1 MPEFA
6 EAETHSLGVI
16 ARVLPEEVYG
26 PPSFS
31 EVRSPRAMIRFPVP
45 SIPHRSTLLALSR
58 LHKDTAM
65 PIPCTPFRLALGL
78 LFALTPLIQ
87 AQSFTSI
94 PLFPLDNTGPLI
106 PTHAELLKPFTVAGE
121 RGVLLGQQD
130 GTFEAW
136 VLPVKLLSHL
146 TIEANVEGY
155 PVPID
160 VNQQS
165 AEIEVRPERT
175 VITYSHPAF
184 SVHQI
189 MFSPDGHAPGSGPVV
204 LFQFDCLHPT
214 EFTFR
219 FTPELRWMWPE
230 RNEGVPSPEWVP
242 AKGAEGGFYVLHTDY
257 PDLAGALTI
266 PGAEPGILAPY
277 QERPQDHP
285 VELKLHIDP
294 ARDHDR
300 FFPLL
305 MAVGMTPA
313 DAETPALATSLAQLN
328 AGIAANYQAHAARY
342 RQLMDGMTTIDTPD
356 KALNEAFQWATISIE
371 QLKTK
376 TQGTGETALVAGYY
390 ASADSA
396 RPGFGWFFGRDAL
409 YTLYAVNGYG
419 DFALSKSE
427 LEFLI
432 HRQRADGKIMH
443 EYSQTAA
450 SVDWQSFPYMYAAA
464 DATPLFLLAVEDY
477 VKSSGDDAFL
487 AANRQAIERAWSF
500 ETDPAHDTDH
510 DGIYDNSQGTGWV
523 ESWPGGMPHQE
534 IYLAL
539 LDEQASAAMAG
550 MEKLLGNPDKSAF
563 AHQRAETIASTIER
577 EYYDPAKACYA
588 FSHNAD
594 GSQDR
599 TATVYSAMAW
609 WTDSATLGYPVGLA
623 HSEGCLEQF
632 AAHTLNTDWGLRDVS
647 SEEKIYDGMSYHQG
661 SVWPLFT
668 GWAAL
673 AEYRA
678 NQPLAGYQMLM
689 ENANLTWFE
698 DLGADTELLSG
709 DFYVPFGRSTSH
721 QLWSSAMVITPTLRG
736 LFGITI
742 DATKK
747 EITVNPHLPPQWEGA
762 RVNGI
767 ALPDGRINLVFSR
780 TRGLLS
786 VSFDD
791 REHPGW
797 TLRSDM
803 TGASARKDPA
813 SSSGLMLSIPLPD
826 VDINADFSIPPR
838 PGARTSQFRVLSQV
852 YGIRR
857 IELTIE
863 GMAGSEAN
871 LVVLRHKLV
880 QPRLKLPEGVSES
893 MDSRDSSV
901 TLHFPDGVHEDPM
914 ASGNLHFHFAPGH
927 GWQRIT
933 IALTW

>member
-1 MPEFA
+1 
-6 EAETHSLGVI
+6 LRRI
-16 ARVLPEEVYG
+16 N
-26 PPSFS
+26 
-31 EVRSPRAMIRFPVP
+31 
-45 SIPHRSTLLALSR
+45 
-58 LHKDTAM
+58 KDTAM
-65 PIPCTPFRLALGL
+65 HIPGTRFRLALGL
-78 LFALTPLIQ
+78 LLVLTPAIEP
-87 AQSFTSI
+87 QSLTSV
-94 PLFPLDNTGPLI
+94 PAFPFENTGPLI
-106 PTHAELLKPFTVAGE
+106 SAHAEPLKPFTVAGE

-146 TIEANVEGY
+146 TVEADVEGY

-160 VNQQS
+160 VNQQA
-165 AEIEVRPERT
+165 AEIEVRPDRT
-175 VITYSHPAF
+175 VLTYSHPAF
-184 SVHQI
+184 TVRQI
-189 MFSPDGHAPGSGPVV
+189 MFSPDDAAPGTGPLV

-214 EFTFR
+214 SFTFR

-242 AKGAEGGFYVLHTDY
+242 AKGASGGFYLLHTDY

-285 VELKLHIDP
+285 LELKLAIDP
-294 ARDHDR
+294 ARDQNR
-300 FFPLL
+300 LFPLL
-305 MAVGMTPA
+305 MAVGLTPA
-313 DAETPALATSLAQLN
+313 HAEAPALAASLAELN
-328 AGIAANYQAHAARY
+328 AGIAAAYRRHAARY
-342 RQLMDGMTTIDTPD
+342 RQLMAGMTTIETPD
-356 KALNEAFQWATISIE
+356 KGLNDAFQWATVSIE

-376 TQGTGETALVAGYY
+376 AQGTGETALVAGYY

-409 YTLYAVNGYG
+409 FTLYAVNGYG

-432 HRQRADGKIMH
+432 RRQRADGKIMH

-477 VKSSGDDAFL
+477 VRSSGDARFL
-487 AANRQAIERAWSF
+487 TANRGAIEKAWAF

-539 LDEQASAAMAG
+539 LDEQASAAVAG
-550 MEKLLGNPDKSAF
+550 MEELLGDQERSAS
-563 AHQRAETIASTIER
+563 AHQRALAIASTIES

-594 GSQDR
+594 GSQDP
-599 TATVYSAMAW
+599 TATVYPAMAW
-609 WTDSATLGYPVGLA
+609 WTDSGTLGHPAGLA
-623 HSEGCLEQF
+623 HPEGCLKQL

-689 ENANLTWFE
+689 ENANLTWRE

-736 LFGITI
+736 LFGITS
-742 DATKK
+742 DAQEK
-747 EITVNPHLPPQWEGA
+747 EITVNPHLPPRWEGA
-762 RVNGI
+762 RVNGVV
-767 ALPDGRINLVFSR
+767 LPGGRIDLVFTR
-780 TRGLLS
+780 TEDVLR
-786 VSFDD
+786 VNFDD
-791 REHPGW
+791 REHTGW
-797 TLRSDM
+797 KLRSDLA
-803 TGASARKDPA
+803 GASVHKDPRN
-813 SSSGLMLSIPLPD
+813 SNGWELSIPLPE
-826 VDINADFSIPPR
+826 VDIDADSSSPVQ
-838 PGARTSQFRVLSQV
+838 PGARTSEFRVLSQV
-852 YGIRR
+852 YGVRR
-857 IELTIE
+857 IDLTVE
-863 GMAGSEAN
+863 GMAGSEGN
-871 LVVLRHKLV
+871 LVVLRQKLV
-880 QPRLKLPEGVSES
+880 QPGLKLPEGVVEGI
-893 MDSRDSSV
+893 DREHASV
-901 TLHFPDGVHEDPM
+901 NLTFPDRAHEDGKS
-914 ASGNLHFHFAPGH
+914 AGNLEFHFAPGN
-927 GWQRIT
+927 GWQTIT
-933 IALTW
+933 VTVTW